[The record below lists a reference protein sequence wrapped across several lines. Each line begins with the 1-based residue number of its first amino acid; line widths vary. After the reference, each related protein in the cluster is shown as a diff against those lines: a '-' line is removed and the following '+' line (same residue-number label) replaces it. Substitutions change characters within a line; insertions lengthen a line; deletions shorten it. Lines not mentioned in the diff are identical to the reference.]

1 VPRRV
6 SLPSA
11 DELFR
16 RTRFPE
22 ERPGAEEQSG
32 ANQQSGAAEPPGAAT
47 ASEQGVTRS
56 GRPSGRVR
64 HDEKITIYVTADEL
78 LTLEHTR
85 LSLRAHHGL
94 AVDRGRI
101 VREAIHLALRDVA
114 EQGDQSAL
122 VRRLREQ

>member
-6 SLPSA
+6 SLPGA

-22 ERPGAEEQSG
+22 GPSGPDAPASSEGAS
-32 ANQQSGAAEPPGAAT
+32 S
-47 ASEQGVTRS
+47 SK
-56 GRPSGRVR
+56 PSGRVR
-64 HDEKITIYVTADEL
+64 HDEKITIYVTSDEL

-85 LSLRAHHGL
+85 LTMRAHHGVT
-94 AVDRGRI
+94 VDRGRI
-101 VREAIHLALRDVA
+101 VREAIHLALQDVA
-114 EQGDQSAL
+114 DHGDESAL